1 MIRNIVFAGCSFTW
15 GQSLH
20 FFEYGEKSDNIHPL
34 DGQYYQN
41 KLLPHHYQYNVD
53 NRFPTIVSDYF
64 GRKPIVEANNGGST
78 ESIYYTMRKINNLT
92 DAVIIQTTQF
102 HRSLNAGMKLSLT
115 KQVSMLEE
123 IVDMCKT
130 KGIVLRFIHWD
141 WPEEIEIPKKIKD
154 KSIKILGMD
163 TFYKIT
169 SEPINRDENFVNKK
183 HKYYKYLAC
192 SSKLH
197 NKHNFIDEH
206 FSPEGHKM
214 IAEEIIKDLEKV
226 LEKPKYNL
234 I

>member
-20 FFEYGEKSDNIHPL
+20 FFQYGDGSDNIHPL
-34 DGQYYQN
+34 DGNYYEN

-53 NRFPTIVSDYF
+53 KRYPTIVSDNF

-78 ESIYYTMRKINNLT
+78 ESIYRTMGKINEHT
-92 DAVIIQTTQF
+92 DAVIVQTTQF
-102 HRSLNAGMKLSLT
+102 HRSLETGISLT
-115 KQVSMLEE
+115 KQVSMLES
-123 IVDMCKT
+123 IVDICEK
-130 KGIVLRFIHWD
+130 KGLILRFIHWD

-163 TFYKIT
+163 TFYQIT
-169 SEPINRDENFVNKK
+169 SEPINRKDGIINKDN
-183 HKYYKYLAC
+183 KYYKYLAC
-192 SSKLH
+192 SSQLH

-206 FSPEGHKM
+206 FSPEGHEM
-214 IAEEIIKDLEKV
+214 IATEIINNLKKV
-226 LEKPKYNL
+226 LHKPKYNL